1 MGKWLSVLSLSLF
14 SLLLVPISAFAE
26 DVGEEVAAEPS
37 GILVT
42 FLTVMALATIVY
54 MIYLCVRDNG

>member
-14 SLLLVPISAFAE
+14 SLLLVPISALAE